1 MKKFPFILAIA
12 CLIMISFSACSERK
26 SEITSEEI
34 PEESSSEPIIAS
46 WNEGPEEVFYSI
58 YNGLEIEEDQVG
70 LRPMMVMIDNQ
81 YYARNQANLT
91 KASIVWEMR
100 VEGEFTRYM
109 ALFEQK
115 PGQNDFLVGPI
126 RSARPNFVTIANQYG
141 AIYAH
146 HGGSADGLR
155 LIDRLGLDD
164 LEAMREGGN
173 LFFRYRK
180 TGKRPPHDSYF
191 NLEDAFKQAEKKG
204 YEQEGK
210 NVGFSFHPIFE
221 PLDHG
226 ESAQSFLL
234 DYQGKLNNIEFK
246 YLPEKQA
253 YERYREGT
261 LQVDEGT
268 EEPVLSTN
276 VIIQYANSYIYDNKG
291 HKAFDSIGEGKGFYV
306 TGGKVIPIRWEK
318 SDDHINPTRFLTED
332 GEELVLNPGLTW
344 ICVIDDR
351 MDPNFE

>member
-1 MKKFPFILAIA
+1 MKKFPFLLALACFIL
-12 CLIMISFSACSERK
+12 ISFTACSGKK
-26 SEITSEEI
+26 SEITSEI
-34 PEESSSEPIIAS
+34 ISEEASSEPVVES
-46 WNEGPEEVFYSI
+46 SEKEPEEVYYSI

-70 LRPMMVMIDNQ
+70 LRPIMVMIDNQ

-115 PGQNDFLVGPI
+115 PSQNDFLVGPI

-146 HGGSADGLR
+146 HGGSWDGLQ
-155 LIDRLGLDD
+155 LIKRLGLDD
-164 LEAMREGGN
+164 LEGMRGEDG
-173 LFFRYRK
+173 LFFRYRE

-191 NLEDAFKQAEKKG
+191 NLEKAFQQAEKMG
-204 YEQEGK
+204 YQLEGK
-210 NVGFSFHPIFE
+210 EVGFSFHPVFE

-234 DYQGKLNNIEFK
+234 DYQGKLNNIQFK

-268 EEPVLSTN
+268 EEPVLSAN
-276 VIIQYANSYIYDNKG
+276 VILQYANSYNYDDKG
-291 HKAFDSIGEGKGFYV
+291 HKAFDSIGQGKGFYV

-318 SDDHINPTRFLTED
+318 SDDHTSPTRFLTED
-332 GEELVLNPGLTW
+332 GKDLVLNPGLTW